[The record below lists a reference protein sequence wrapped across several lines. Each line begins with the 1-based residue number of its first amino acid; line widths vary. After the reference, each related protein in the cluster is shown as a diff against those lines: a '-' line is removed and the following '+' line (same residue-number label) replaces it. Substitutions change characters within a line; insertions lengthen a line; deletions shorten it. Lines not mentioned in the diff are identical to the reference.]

1 MSDDKQKRTAYEL
14 NPEKGE
20 LTVKFEGEV
29 GVFPLYPEL
38 EAVTGQLALEGLRG
52 YLQRATSGVAE
63 NEKVAAINE
72 AFDRLVADGMQCFEK
87 KPPFSGPR
95 GPKKAD
101 KIAALA
107 ALKGA
112 TVAAIKEALSV
123 MEPKDQNR
131 ILNNPKV
138 LEKLNEMTTSAT
150 GLDLSV

>member
-20 LTVKFEGEV
+20 LSVKFGGEE

-63 NEKVAAINE
+63 SEKITAINE
-72 AFDRLVADGMQCFEK
+72 AFDELASNGMQCFEK

-112 TVAAIKEALSV
+112 TVAAIKEALGV

-138 LEKLNEMTTSAT
+138 LEKLAEMTTSAT